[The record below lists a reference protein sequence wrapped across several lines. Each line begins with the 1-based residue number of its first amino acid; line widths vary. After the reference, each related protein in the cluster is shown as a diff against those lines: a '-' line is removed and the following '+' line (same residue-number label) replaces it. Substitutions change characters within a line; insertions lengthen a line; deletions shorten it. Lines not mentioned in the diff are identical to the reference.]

1 MKDTLEREEQ
11 GAGAREF
18 GQYDLAVVLNENAK
32 KVTPTVRAHI
42 HELVPERNIFYSRSL
57 GDSARIA
64 QTVIDTGYD
73 AVFTGG
79 GDGTVIQFFNDLVN
93 TGATEFPA
101 VGVFPLG
108 TGNAVAEMVS
118 SGSYLDDLE
127 SYVLR
132 KQVDYQRLGLLQA
145 EGQVFPF
152 AGLGFDA
159 GILNDYMMLKKS
171 LGANRIMKP
180 VLQSVGGYVI
190 ATFGKTIPRTVT
202 QAMTGTRPIVRVTNL
217 GERALEVDVDGTP
230 TREYA
235 KGDVLYEGPVIMLAA
250 ATGPYLG
257 YAMKIFPNSL
267 RHPGFFELRV
277 VYGSVAR
284 KVVNLGKIWR
294 GNYVVD
300 DTRSIMASHVLAEF
314 DRETPFQIGGDGQ
327 GYRRSIEFALSP
339 AELRLLRFI

>member
-1 MKDTLEREEQ
+1 VRDTSEPKTSE
-11 GAGAREF
+11 ATTREF

-32 KVTPTVRAHI
+32 KVTPAVRAHI
-42 HELVPERNIFYSRSL
+42 HDLVPERNIFCSRSL
-57 GDSARIA
+57 EDSGRIA
-64 QTVIDTGYD
+64 KTIVEAGYD

-132 KQVDYQRLGLLQA
+132 KQVDYQRLGLLES

-159 GILNDYMMLKKS
+159 GILNDYMLLKQS
-171 LGANRIMKP
+171 LAANRVMKP
-180 VLQSVGGYVI
+180 VLQSVGGYLI
-190 ATFGKTIPRTVT
+190 ATFGKTIPRTVA
-202 QAMTGTRPIVRVTNL
+202 QSLTGTRPIVRLTNL
-217 GERALEVDVDGTP
+217 GDRAFDVDVDGTP
-230 TREYA
+230 IREFA
-235 KGDVLYEGPVIMLAA
+235 KGDLIYEGPTIMLSA
-250 ATGPYLG
+250 ATAPYFG
-257 YAMKIFPNSL
+257 YALKIFPNSL
-267 RHPGFFELRV
+267 RHPGFFEMRV
-277 VYGSVAR
+277 VYGSVPRMVA
-284 KVVNLGKIWR
+284 NLGKIWR
-294 GNYVVD
+294 GNYVTD
-300 DTRSIMASHVLAEF
+300 DTRSVMATHVLAEF

-327 GYRRSIEFALSP
+327 GYRRAVEFRLSP
-339 AELRLLRFI
+339 AELKLLRFI

>member
-1 MKDTLEREEQ
+1 MKSSESRES
-11 GAGAREF
+11 GAVKREF
-18 GQYDLAVVLNENAK
+18 GKYNLAVVLNENAK
-32 KVTPTVRAHI
+32 KVTPSVRAHI
-42 HELVPERNIFYSRSL
+42 HELVPERNIYYSRSL
-57 GDSARIA
+57 EDSFRIA
-64 QTVIDTGYD
+64 VTIVEKGYD

-132 KQVDYQRLGLLQA
+132 KQVDYQRLGLLES

-159 GILNDYMMLKKS
+159 GIINDYMLLKKS
-171 LGANRIMKP
+171 LGKNRLMKP
-180 VLQSVGGYVI
+180 LLQSVGGYLM
-190 ATFGKTIPRTVT
+190 ATFGKTVPRTIS
-202 QAMTGTRPIVRVTNL
+202 QAVTGTRSIVRLINL
-217 GERALEVDVDGTP
+217 GERAFEADADGTP

-235 KGDVLYEGPVIMLAA
+235 KGELIYEGPSIMLAV
-250 ATGPYLG
+250 ATAPYLG
-257 YAMKIFPNSL
+257 YALKIFPNSL

-284 KVVNLGKIWR
+284 KVVNLGKIWK
-294 GNYVVD
+294 GHYVVD
-300 DTRSIMASHVLAEF
+300 DARSVMATRVRAEF
-314 DRETPFQIGGDGQ
+314 DRDTPYQIGGDAQ
-327 GYRRSIEFALSP
+327 GYRREVEFALSP